1 MWRPASRVCGACYV
15 SEHVAVQA
23 RLDEQAFILE
33 EQKLEYTAA
42 AAQLAAMQA
51 RIDALGARLPS
62 AFTHTL

>member
-1 MWRPASRVCGACYV
+1 MRV
-15 SEHVAVQA
+15 SERVAVQA

-33 EQKLEYTAA
+33 EQKLEYTAT

-62 AFTHTL
+62 AFTHTP